1 MKIFRPDPKAWQ
13 PIRTLLQSG
22 LPQAMLATGESGSL
36 LGGYLDLLQA
46 AQLCFAPT
54 EAGFACGDCRSCKLL
69 AEAAHPDL
77 WMVSTEPGKAIAID
91 TLRQGMEWIQYT
103 PQVSSTRWLRI
114 DHAESMTLAA
124 ANAILKTLEEPPA
137 RAHVLLYSEQAS
149 RLLPTIRS
157 RLQRIPLPVME
168 MAESRQWLQQQ
179 GIDADHSAALLR
191 QLGNRPARALELWE
205 SGWLEQRREWLRL
218 LLDLPGKG
226 VVAALKLAEQWS
238 KNKDLLLLRE
248 LVLGLIADCMRL
260 QQGLLDR
267 ITDLD
272 YLNELQRMAPDVSAE
287 ALQAALDDWL
297 QLPVALAQ
305 NSNGVMVMEKLLLD
319 WLTLWPRRISHGIQS

>member
-1 MKIFRPDPKAWQ
+1 MKLFRPYPNAWQ
-13 PIRTLLQSG
+13 AIRTLLHTG

-77 WMVSTEPGKAIAID
+77 WMVSAEPGKAIAID

-103 PQVSSTRWLRI
+103 PQVSTTRWLRI
-114 DHAESMTLAA
+114 DHAEAMTLAA

-179 GIDADHSAALLR
+179 GIDADRSATLLH

-205 SGWLEQRREWLRL
+205 AGWVEQRREWLRS
-218 LLDLPGKG
+218 LLDLPGQG
-226 VVAALKLAEQWS
+226 VVAARFCGWRVSGCACATKIHFR
-238 KNKDLLLLRE
+238 DRRRRVFVRE
-248 LVLGLIADCMRL
+248 RHRRLFYWRVIGKSGLQSD
-260 QQGLLDR
+260 
-267 ITDLD
+267 
-272 YLNELQRMAPDVSAE
+272 
-287 ALQAALDDWL
+287 AAKIRSLH
-297 QLPVALAQ
+297 QC
-305 NSNGVMVMEKLLLD
+305 
-319 WLTLWPRRISHGIQS
+319 